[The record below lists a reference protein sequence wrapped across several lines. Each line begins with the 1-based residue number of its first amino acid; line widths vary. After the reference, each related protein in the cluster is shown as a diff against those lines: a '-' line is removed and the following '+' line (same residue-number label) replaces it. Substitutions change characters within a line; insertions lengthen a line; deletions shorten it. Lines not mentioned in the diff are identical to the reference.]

1 MDQICS
7 PPFFLFYCGALQV
20 SSYWAG
26 QSFVTK
32 NPTIFFGNN
41 VTNNEYWELADA
53 LISDQRRT
61 RIHVK
66 CMLKYYLFYHDIING
81 YNSTNSHRN
90 GPEMH
95 VNTVATIVT
104 CNFETINAT
113 ILTSLRENKFL
124 ERANYTI
131 NQSARR
137 THSSRSIIK
146 KGNKYF
152 LRHFTMIIQN

>member
-1 MDQICS
+1 MVITLRTVIGMDRKCT
-7 PPFFLFYCGALQV
+7 LF
-20 SSYWAG
+20 
-26 QSFVTK
+26 
-32 NPTIFFGNN
+32 
-41 VTNNEYWELADA
+41 
-53 LISDQRRT
+53 
-61 RIHVK
+61 
-66 CMLKYYLFYHDIING
+66 
-81 YNSTNSHRN
+81 
-90 GPEMH
+90 
-95 VNTVATIVT
+95 NTVATIVT